1 MLELPARKHVLPMQS
16 ISEILMM
23 RTENFINT
31 EIMNLVIMY

>member
-1 MLELPARKHVLPMQS
+1 
-16 ISEILMM
+16 M